1 MNIGS
6 NNMVS
11 TENTKKST
19 TEPGLKTTDQILIKA
34 EKLIKT
40 YDTGEIQV
48 EALRN
53 LDLEILRGEMIAI
66 MGPSGCGKTTLLNCL
81 SGIDDINSGNILIE
95 GQDLAKM
102 SDKQRTEYR
111 AKKMGF
117 IFQSY
122 NLLPVFTAVENVELP
137 LLITGMNPKSAR
149 EKGMKVLEIV
159 GLSDWVLHK
168 PSQLS
173 GGQQQRVAIARSL
186 VNDPLIVWADE
197 PTGNLDKTNTVQI
210 MELINKLNKEHDQTY
225 VLVTHDQQV
234 ASLADRIV
242 QMEMGKIVEAP
253 SNG

>member
-6 NNMVS
+6 NNMVTTS
-11 TENTKKST
+11 NANKSI
-19 TEPGLKTTDQILIKA
+19 TEPGSEPSTQILIKA
-34 EKLIKT
+34 EKVVKT

-48 EALRN
+48 EALCS
-53 LDLEILRGEMIAI
+53 LDLEIMRGEMIAI

-81 SGIDDINSGNILIE
+81 SGIDDINSGNIFIE

-122 NLLPVFTAVENVELP
+122 NLLPVFTAVENIELP
-137 LLITGMNPKSAR
+137 LLIIGMNPKAAR

-159 GLSDWVLHK
+159 GLSDWALHK

-197 PTGNLDKTNTVQI
+197 PTGNLDRTNTVQI
-210 MELINKLNKEHDQTY
+210 MGLINKLNKEHDQTY

-234 ASLADRIV
+234 ASMADRIV
-242 QMEMGKIVEAP
+242 HMEMGKIVETL
-253 SNG
+253 SKG